1 MEETQKKKSI
11 LDNLV
16 GLAAIIASVA
26 IPLAQLGVGY
36 YQNRTTQQQNR
47 IADEEK
53 RRFEITKLFMDNYAG
68 KNAETQ
74 IATIQIMKGLDPA
87 FFITIESGLK
97 EATKSDS
104 VKASIRRAT
113 VEAATELGNDPTVR
127 TKNRKVQK
135 VLSAKEFESQGLQ
148 WVSKG
153 DFDKAQES
161 FQKSNQ
167 EYKTYES
174 MDEFMKKHDNEWTSD
189 LSREQRKKLKEFYK
203 KNSSSK
209 IDGFPPPGFTEI
221 K

>member
-1 MEETQKKKSI
+1 MEDTPKKKSI

-53 RRFEITKLFMDNYAG
+53 RRFEITKLFMDNYVG
-68 KNAETQ
+68 KNVETQ
-74 IATIQIMKGLDPA
+74 IATIQIMKGLDPS
-87 FFITIESGLK
+87 FFIAIESGLK

-135 VLSAKEFESQGLQ
+135 VLSAKEFEEQGLV
-148 WVSKG
+148 WVTKG
-153 DFDKAQES
+153 DFSKAQES
-161 FQKSNQ
+161 FQKSNK
-167 EYKTYES
+167 EYQTYES
-174 MDEFMKKHDNEWTSD
+174 MEEFMKKNDNEWTSD
-189 LSREQRKKLKEFYK
+189 LTREQRKKLKEFYK
-203 KNSSSK
+203 NSSSAK
-209 IDGFPPPGFTEI
+209 STDFPPTGFTEV

>member
-1 MEETQKKKSI
+1 MEDTPKKKSI

-53 RRFEITKLFMDNYAG
+53 RRFEITKLFMDNYVG
-68 KNAETQ
+68 KNVETQ
-74 IATIQIMKGLDPA
+74 IATIQIMKGLDPS
-87 FFITIESGLK
+87 FFIAIESGLK

-113 VEAATELGNDPTVR
+113 VEAATELGNDPTIR
-127 TKNRKVQK
+127 NKNRKVQK
-135 VLSAKEFESQGLQ
+135 VLSAKEFEDQGLV

-153 DFDKAQES
+153 DFNKAQES

-167 EYKTYES
+167 EYQTYQS
-174 MDEFMKKHDNEWTSD
+174 MEEFMKKHDNEWTSD

-203 KNSSSK
+203 KNSSTK
-209 IDGFPPPGFTEI
+209 FEDFPPAGFTEV

>member
-1 MEETQKKKSI
+1 MEESPKKKSI

-113 VEAATELGNDPTVR
+113 VEAATELGNDPTIQ

-135 VLSAKEFESQGLQ
+135 VLSAKEFESQGLE

-153 DFDKAQES
+153 DFGKAQES
-161 FQKSNQ
+161 FQKANK
-167 EYKTYES
+167 EYKTYSNME
-174 MDEFMKKHDNEWTSD
+174 DFMKEHDNEWSSNLT
-189 LSREQRKKLKEFYK
+189 RQQRKQLKEFYK
-203 KNSSSK
+203 KSSSK
-209 IDGFPPPGFTEI
+209 SDVFPPPGFTEI